1 MRVLIA
7 IFNSNRLEAYSSL
20 TPFFQEYPQYAE
32 LKNKINY
39 RMSRLKQPY
48 RHPEFTLLRLKV
60 KRND

>member
-7 IFNSNRLEAYSSL
+7 KFEGNRLEAYSSL
-20 TPFFQEYPQYAE
+20 TPFLKQYPQYKG
-32 LKNKINY
+32 LKNKIDY
-39 RMSRLKQPY
+39 RMSRLKEPY

>member
-7 IFNSNRLEAYSSL
+7 IFNGNRLEAYSSL
-20 TPFFQEYPQYAE
+20 TPFLKQYPQYAG
-32 LKNKINY
+32 LKHKINY